1 MSILLQIISTIF
13 FISLGIGISTGTC
26 IVGKFVPIEDNKM
39 HASPPNYAQNQPGV
53 VNKLIV
59 TGGTTKYSITLKEG
73 NNKCTAPN
81 NGQEIECQLSGKKL
95 TGELIFTFSNGME
108 IVVPFKEVPFFAGNK
123 CQINLVDYNR
133 GTHETIIEINGV
145 KVKIVLDEE
154 NKIPIQ
160 ACKGG
165 N

>member
-1 MSILLQIISTIF
+1 MPILPQIISTIF
-13 FISLGIGISTGTC
+13 LISLVIGISTGNC

-39 HASPPNYAQNQPGV
+39 HAPTNNYAQNQPGEA
-53 VNKLIV
+53 NKLIV

-81 NGQEIECQLSGKKL
+81 DGQEVECQLSGKKM
-95 TGELIFTFSNGME
+95 TGELIFSFSNGME
-108 IVVPFKEVPFFAGNK
+108 IEVPFKEVPFFAGNK

-160 ACKGG
+160 ACKGV